1 MKQDTHAAVNLMIT
15 IVISN
20 DRIDLLNAVTHST
33 KYRNK
38 TKIDNNMTYLSQFRM
53 QNWYFEWYGIS

>member
-1 MKQDTHAAVNLMIT
+1 MKPDTHAAVNLMIT

-20 DRIDLLNAVTHST
+20 DRIDLPNAVTRST

-38 TKIDNNMTYLSQFRM
+38 TKINENM
-53 QNWYFEWYGIS
+53 I